1 MKKKCK
7 EKSSYST
14 SKSIKKRGYKSKGRF
29 KDKTTAEREHM
40 FTGTFSF
47 AQEMEESTANG
58 IYRDPATSSSAA
70 TTGAVVG
77 ASTSDANLE
86 EEQVCEGYET
96 DEMKSIHYEDLDNE
110 RIRNQGRENQEKE
123 AGLYMLKTVH
133 AELYMLGYAEGSMLD
148 CTCWV
153 MLKAAC
159 WIVHAELD
167 EFDVP
172 GDKIDVTRDELDVT
186 RDEFDVTRDDFDVTR
201 EEFDVPRVELDVTRD
216 EFDVTRDEFDV
227 TRDEFDVTRDE
238 FDVTRDEFDAG
249 ESRLDSGDGNRNLF
263 PGMRLPPNINA
274 VNPRCLVAQQYL
286 VNYTLTPLTAWAR
299 APPPMQYQAEPFYY
313 LASPAYP
320 SPRIPRPFVHNYA
333 PAHPQAF
340 PNRPPAL
347 GAPLPAQQALPPR
360 HQQMGQTRPR
370 TQHPPL
376 LAPRP
381 RIYHQ
386 LLAVGKITPEA
397 PHPKFNPANQDQ
409 NLRCEY
415 YIGAPGYTTKNC
427 RIVWSKLQKM
437 IEAREFSSNN
447 HWPLN
452 VQVNPL
458 PDHASSSR
466 PTINLVD
473 ICARGEDED
482 MEEEPTSA

>member
-40 FTGTFSF
+40 FTGKRKPRERRYQKRKPGKPKTKRKK
-47 AQEMEESTANG
+47 ATEEDANPHKMKRKLGPPRCSRCKQVGHKKTSCKTNLGDEDTTA
-58 IYRDPATSSSAA
+58 ATNETRPSHVPVDGANEETRASQLPGEGGSAA
-70 TTGAVVG
+70 AGDGTNDALATTQDGHFGPFPSQPELQSAQPSQTEHHTTHG
-77 ASTSDANLE
+77 PWQHFPSTDDLANM
-86 EEQVCEGYET
+86 QVT
-96 DEMKSIHYEDLDNE
+96 HP
-110 RIRNQGRENQEKE
+110 

-238 FDVTRDEFDAG
+238 FDVTRDEFDVTRD
-249 ESRLDSGDGNRNLF
+249 EFD
-263 PGMRLPPNINA
+263 
-274 VNPRCLVAQQYL
+274 
-286 VNYTLTPLTAWAR
+286 LT
-299 APPPMQYQAEPFYY
+299 
-313 LASPAYP
+313 
-320 SPRIPRPFVHNYA
+320 I
-333 PAHPQAF
+333 
-340 PNRPPAL
+340 
-347 GAPLPAQQALPPR
+347 
-360 HQQMGQTRPR
+360 
-370 TQHPPL
+370 
-376 LAPRP
+376 
-381 RIYHQ
+381 
-386 LLAVGKITPEA
+386 
-397 PHPKFNPANQDQ
+397 
-409 NLRCEY
+409 
-415 YIGAPGYTTKNC
+415 
-427 RIVWSKLQKM
+427 
-437 IEAREFSSNN
+437 FSST
-447 HWPLN
+447 
-452 VQVNPL
+452 QMIQF
-458 PDHASSSR
+458 A
-466 PTINLVD
+466 
-473 ICARGEDED
+473 
-482 MEEEPTSA
+482 